1 MPFMSTYT
9 IIPVGDGV
17 GFNIGVAGTNGAR
30 QTIMGFASEADAE
43 AWILQ
48 DKRLN
53 AAANPFFSSSGTTK
67 RTW

>member
-1 MPFMSTYT
+1 MSIYT
-9 IIPVGDGV
+9 IIPLNDGA

-30 QTIMGFASEADAE
+30 QTILGFTTEAEAE

-53 AAANPFFSSSGTTK
+53 VAASPFFSGSGSTK
-67 RTW
+67 RVW